1 MLGRHVYRVE
11 PVEGRWTVSKEG
23 EDKQRAG
30 FDSREQAVAEAR
42 RLANAEQPSK
52 VVVGDGDGIILEE
65 KLFGQDL
72 SDELDS

>member
-1 MLGRHVYRVE
+1 M
-11 PVEGRWTVSKEG
+11 SKEG